1 MQRYFEVNELRRNWK
16 IDKALMRGEAFAD
29 SASFDSRLLG
39 QVSLAGS
46 LVKDK
51 SSKAQTDD
59 YYNNV
64 INF

>member
-1 MQRYFEVNELRRNWK
+1 
-16 IDKALMRGEAFAD
+16 MRGEAFAD